1 MGCPRFSELFVGRH
15 WPERRIPRPGAACQ
29 GIVDARNALVEGQR
43 SWNTPAAL
51 SIVARAPSLRAYGY
65 SPMALSIVEAENWK
79 VSAYDGFTE
88 RNPRYRL
95 DLLWIWCA
103 AFAIGWQ
110 QGLDDQRVLCVCI
123 SQGVQLFSRESKA
136 GPRVRRQSMQKYQG
150 ISILFFSRQSKA
162 RPRQAV
168 IAKWQTK
175 QWSKKGKISA
185 KQRSKKQV
193 QRSVP

>member
-1 MGCPRFSELFVGRH
+1 M
-15 WPERRIPRPGAACQ
+15 
-29 GIVDARNALVEGQR
+29 
-43 SWNTPAAL
+43 
-51 SIVARAPSLRAYGY
+51 ARAPSLRAYGY
-65 SPMALSIVEAENWK
+65 WPMALSIVEAENWK

-103 AFAIGWQ
+103 AFAIGCQ

-123 SQGVQLFSRESKA
+123 SQGVRLFSRESKT

-175 QWSKKGKISA
+175 QWCKKGEISA
-185 KQRSKKQV
+185 RQRSKKQV
-193 QRSVP
+193 QRSVPRVSRVERLTLREASRYRFNTDCQKAFAGARIGSDGAHH